1 MEHTNMLV
9 FRLEKLKEVK
19 RELLAGKFPDL
30 IGNMAIE
37 EELNNRIAGVEL
49 ELDLLINED

>member
-19 RELLAGKFPDL
+19 RELLAGEFPDL